1 MNGTT
6 VIIQCEPNQEWEP
19 LLEQERGQTLL
30 TYLVARLRQI
40 HGAER
45 IYVFLENTGRRKALV
60 REAKRLGLRLLHWG
74 PSAAVNWLSL
84 AWRSM
89 RTGAVVRISESSLLV
104 DPDIANRMIEMLES
118 EHADCVYASGFP
130 EGTTPIHVISPKYVA
145 RRILKDLKTIARGP
159 DFISAVRRVVKGGKT
174 AYLRFASLYGNVQIP
189 QSFVV
194 RMPEE
199 LAVLR
204 ELFGEALGE
213 LRAKNVVNLY
223 GDVERTIGYLAERRA
238 RSRVPY
244 RINAILNRY
253 EAETGRTVLQSFPV
267 SVGFNIMPI
276 CDVDCKFC
284 SFSPQE
290 MDNRDRVTLEEFKQL
305 DWLKYASEVALWG
318 GVGESL
324 INPEFLAI
332 FNYALERFPH
342 LKISLSTIGKSLRSE
357 ISDQL
362 VGRLSFLNV
371 SLNAA
376 RKETHAKIVK
386 AGRFDRVVDNI
397 RYLTDLRKTRNT
409 TLPRVHLSMVVMREN
424 VDELPEFIDLAADLG
439 ADQAVVSHYL
449 ATTIEGTRKAG
460 EESSLYRHRELAD
473 AMLMKAQERAVA
485 RGLNVVL
492 PPLFSKTDCNVLF
505 GTRSEFG
512 PSGDCLLPWS
522 TCHLS
527 VDERGR
533 RQMLFCCSGM
543 YLRTFYDVS
552 QMGEAGF
559 VKLWNGPIPQ
569 HFRGTTNS
577 IGNPLC
583 TFCKTEDRFDP
594 ANKKIYDIDQTFG
607 QTLEAMGGQAGQG
620 PLVTLTKRV

>member
-1 MNGTT
+1 M
-6 VIIQCEPNQEWEP
+6 
-19 LLEQERGQTLL
+19 
-30 TYLVARLRQI
+30 
-40 HGAER
+40 
-45 IYVFLENTGRRKALV
+45 K
-60 REAKRLGLRLLHWG
+60 EAKRLRLRILHWG
-74 PSAAVNWLSL
+74 PTAAVTWLSL

-89 RTGAVVRISESSLLV
+89 RTGVVVRVSEASPFV

-130 EGTTPIHVISPKYVA
+130 EGTTPIHAISPKYVA
-145 RRILKDLKTIARGP
+145 RSILKNLTTIARGP

-174 AYLRFASLYGNVQIP
+174 TYLRFASLYGMVKVP

-194 RMPEE
+194 RTPEE

-213 LRAKNVVNLY
+213 LRLQDVVNLY
-223 GDVERTIGYLAERRA
+223 GDVERTIRYLADRRGQ
-238 RSRVPY
+238 SRAPH
-244 RINAILNRY
+244 RINAIMNRY
-253 EAETGRTVLQSFPV
+253 EAETGRTGLQSFPV

-290 MDNRDRVTLEEFKQL
+290 MDNRDRVTLEEFKRL

-342 LKISLSTIGKSLRSE
+342 LKISLSTIGKSLRPE

-386 AGRFDRVVDNI
+386 AGRFDRVIDNI
-397 RYLTDLRKTRNT
+397 RYLTDLRKTKNT

-424 VDELPEFIDLAADLG
+424 VEELPEFIDLAADLR

-460 EESSLYRHRELAD
+460 EESSLYHHRELAD
-473 AMLMKAQERAVA
+473 AMLVRAQERAVA
-485 RGLNVVL
+485 RGLSVVL

-505 GTRSEFG
+505 GARSEFG
-512 PSGDCLLPWS
+512 PSGDCFLPWS

-559 VKLWNGPIPQ
+559 MKLWNGPIPQ

-577 IGNPLC
+577 AGNPLC

-594 ANKKIYDIDQTFG
+594 ANKKIYQIDQTFG
-607 QTLEAMGGQAGQG
+607 QTLEAIGGAAEPSPG
-620 PLVTLTKRV
+620 PLLQVTKAK